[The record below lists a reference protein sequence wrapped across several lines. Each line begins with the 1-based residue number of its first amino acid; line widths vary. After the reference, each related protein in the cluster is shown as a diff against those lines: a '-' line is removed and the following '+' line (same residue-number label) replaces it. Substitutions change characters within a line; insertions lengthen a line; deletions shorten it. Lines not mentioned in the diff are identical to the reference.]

1 MRGWISALICMLFIP
16 LAGAQSRA
24 DLEAQRR
31 NLLKQIELNTQLLSK
46 SEKEETA
53 TLTELEGVETRIRL
67 QQELIGTME
76 KELGA
81 IGKAVS
87 ASEREI
93 SRLKASQEDLK
104 EQQAQQIRQAY
115 IRRKMEN
122 DLVYLLSAQS
132 INQAFARWRYLE
144 AMSRVRR
151 QTFIKYAA
159 QQDSISTEISR
170 LQSLRE
176 DKQRLAEDAIAQEK
190 ELVSSR
196 KRSQS
201 LLTQLR
207 KRESEIRAELDRQK
221 RESER
226 LANEIERLISAEV
239 EKVETAGSTLP
250 NAPALAALTADFDE
264 NRGKLPWPVDRGMIT
279 GKFGDQPHPVIKSIK
294 ISNNGID
301 ITAPPGETVRAIFTG
316 EVVGKKAIPG
326 FDYMVIVKHGSY
338 YSVYSRLQ
346 KVTVDPGDK
355 VRTGQVIGRLPTS
368 SGENPKLHFE
378 IWKGKTKSNPEAW
391 ISRG

>member
-1 MRGWISALICMLFIP
+1 MKGWISVLACTLFIP
-16 LAGAQSRA
+16 IAGAQSRA

-31 NLLKQIELNTQLLSK
+31 NLLRQIELNTQLLSK
-46 SEKEETA
+46 SEQQESA
-53 TLTELEGVETRIRL
+53 TLAQLEGVETRIRL

-76 KELGA
+76 RELTALGNS
-81 IGKAVS
+81 IS
-87 ASEREI
+87 TSEREV
-93 SRLKASQEDLK
+93 SRLRASLDDLK
-104 EQQAQQIRQAY
+104 EQQGKQIRQAY

-144 AMSRVRR
+144 AMSRVRK
-151 QTFIKYAA
+151 QTFTKYSA
-159 QQDSISTEISR
+159 QQDSVTTELDKLR
-170 LQSLRE
+170 SLRSQ
-176 DKQRLAEDAIAQEK
+176 KQRLAESAIAQEK
-190 ELVSSR
+190 ELVTSR
-196 KRSQS
+196 KKSKS
-201 LLTQLR
+201 LLAALR
-207 KRESEIRAELDRQK
+207 KRESEIRAELDKQK

-226 LANEIERLISAEV
+226 LANEIERLINAEV
-239 EKVETAGSTLP
+239 DKVEAAGSALP
-250 NAPALAALTADFDE
+250 NAPALAALTAKFDE

-279 GKFGDQPHPVIKSIK
+279 GTFGDQPHPVIKSIK

-301 ITAPPGETVRAIFTG
+301 ITAPPGERVRAVFDG

-346 KVTVDPGDK
+346 KVTVSPGDK
-355 VRTGQVIGRLPTS
+355 VRTGQAIGRLPAST
-368 SGENPKLHFE
+368 GENPKLHFE